1 MTYRVVEVVSLA
13 RVTCTFSVA
22 VLHRFSDA
30 LLPKWECEWV
40 PLFGE

>member
-1 MTYRVVEVVSLA
+1 MQRMIRVSRALMTYRVVEVVSLA

-30 LLPKWECEWV
+30 LLPK
-40 PLFGE
+40 